1 MGPLGTRRSISG
13 GEKQQRA
20 GLRRPPEPGG
30 RQGPRV
36 RRPSMPLVSRWP
48 LQRCGRWGE
57 NCQAGTP
64 PGAVGKPLTRGRL
77 DGWPCPITDRIQRPL
92 CNRTTFLASRRPH
105 FARSARLI
113 FAFNRR
119 FPAGSLLTPSNA
131 PMKKTPA
138 LLIGLALS
146 ASASAQDIEP
156 AVNRALGL
164 TESDVQK
171 LEWFGDPATGLTI
184 PFELNGTSTQLALS
198 AHSVRAPGFEL
209 VEQRRR
215 RVAGQRGPGPRGDPA
230 RHRGVDART
239 PASPERSLEDG
250 LYAPHHDRRRL
261 RVLGSSRCPAS
272 RRGRQPTPSRAL
284 RARRRPAQPTTS
296 AARICWPTT
305 LGSPASRRRPET
317 TRPWEPRCSRPSWPV
332 TRTTSSTWT
341 TGRP

>member
-171 LEWFGDPATGLTI
+171 LEWFGDPRHWTDH
-184 PFELNGTSTQLALS
+184 P
-198 AHSVRAPGFEL
+198 VRAERDLHPARPQRPLRARPGL
-209 VEQRRR
+209 RARGAARR

-230 RHRGVDART
+230 RHRGVDAGR
-239 PASPERSLEDG
+239 P
-250 LYAPHHDRRRL
+250 RRR
-261 RVLGSSRCPAS
+261 SAP
-272 RRGRQPTPSRAL
+272 
-284 RARRRPAQPTTS
+284 RRRPS
-296 AARICWPTT
+296 M
-305 LGSPASRRRPET
+305 PAS
-317 TRPWEPRCSRPSWPV
+317 
-332 TRTTSSTWT
+332 
-341 TGRP
+341 